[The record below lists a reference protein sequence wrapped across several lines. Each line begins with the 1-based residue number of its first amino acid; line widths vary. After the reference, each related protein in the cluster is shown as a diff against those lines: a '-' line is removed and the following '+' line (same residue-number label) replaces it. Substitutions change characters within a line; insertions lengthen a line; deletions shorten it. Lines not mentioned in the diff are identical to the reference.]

1 MLILGA
7 ALMMLGAVSCSGGD
21 GAVNKDLTDREVLTL
36 IYEQMNG
43 AKWAEDTAGWC
54 SDKPLSEWEGV
65 EAETIDGVERVVG
78 LKLNDD
84 SLKGNIPAEIV
95 NLTELKELSFYT
107 RAYDADITNAV
118 PAGIFSMAKLED
130 LRLFIHGKGH
140 YTLPT
145 EMNLPAIK
153 QLHITGAEGPFD
165 VLCNLTTLEELQM
178 FNFKG
183 AIPENIGNLA
193 NLETLWWETSEDP
206 QGRVP
211 ASINKLSKLEHI
223 QIDYTNGFAGGVKAA
238 DAPFPVEVWD
248 IPTLQYVF
256 LRCVSNQPSTL
267 PAEKI
272 AAMSELKNVTII
284 DCGIEGTIP
293 AEMFSSPKLYS
304 FSIYRCNLTGEIPA
318 AIGNCPE
325 LSTINLSYN
334 KLSGTIPA
342 TIGKC
347 TKLFTLSLEDN
358 AELGGSLP
366 ASLASCEKLSLFSV
380 KNTKVSQDV
389 PAALKSHANFSKW
402 RLF

>member
-272 AAMSELKNVTII
+272 AAMKELKNVTII

-366 ASLASCEKLSLFSV
+366 ASLASCEKLSMFSV